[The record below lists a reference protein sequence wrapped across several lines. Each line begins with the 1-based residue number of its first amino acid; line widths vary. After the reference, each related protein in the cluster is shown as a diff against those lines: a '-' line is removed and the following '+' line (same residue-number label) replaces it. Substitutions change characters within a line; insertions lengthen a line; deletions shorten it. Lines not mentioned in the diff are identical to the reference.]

1 MFDIIGGFVV
11 KHHPAGAGAEV
22 RARLRGFGF
31 TCIELDGARLTDK
44 TALHAELYRAMDLAA
59 LAGPFNGRANWESLS
74 DYLWQW
80 VQDESRTVTKLA
92 FVIEN
97 GSAFLATASQTA
109 FEFVEICTHLE
120 EIVRDARRK
129 DGEPLLLVRV
139 LLIG

>member
-11 KHHPAGAGAEV
+11 KLHTAGAGAEV
-22 RARLRGFGF
+22 RARLHGFGF
-31 TCIELDGARLTDK
+31 TCIELDGTRLTDK

-59 LAGPFNGRANWESLS
+59 LAGPFNGRANWDSLS

-97 GSAFLATASQTA
+97 GSAFLAASQIA
-109 FEFVEICTHLE
+109 FEFAETCVHLE
-120 EIVRDARRK
+120 EIVREARRK
-129 DGEPLLLVRV
+129 DGEPPLLVRV